1 MIVRRHVVKLA
12 LAAVAVAWLSPS
24 SAQAPGF
31 QRFVPL
37 LIDLDGWKG
46 EKADGM
52 SMQMGGTSM
61 DAATRKYERGEASI
75 DVQVMVG
82 PAAQAALAP
91 TQAGIKIET
100 PNERMSTS
108 SIDGFVVLRTY
119 QINDKSGGVIVA
131 LSNNAAFS
139 LTFNG
144 ITDEDAL
151 ALAKKFNWKAIQAA
165 AK

>member
-1 MIVRRHVVKLA
+1 MIDRRHSLFLA
-12 LAAVAVAWLSPS
+12 LTAIIWFSVPLVY
-24 SAQAPGF
+24 AQGF

-52 SMQMGGTSM
+52 SMQMAGASM
-61 DAATRKYERGEASI
+61 DTATRKYERGDSSI
-75 DVQVMVG
+75 DAHVIVG
-82 PAAQAALAP
+82 PAAQGILAP
-91 TQAGIKIET
+91 VQAGIKVET
-100 PNERMSTS
+100 SHERMSTTT
-108 SIDGFVVLRTY
+108 IDGFVVLRTY
-119 QINDKSGGVIVA
+119 QISDESGGVIVA

-151 ALAKKFNWKAIQAA
+151 ALAKKFDWKAIQAA